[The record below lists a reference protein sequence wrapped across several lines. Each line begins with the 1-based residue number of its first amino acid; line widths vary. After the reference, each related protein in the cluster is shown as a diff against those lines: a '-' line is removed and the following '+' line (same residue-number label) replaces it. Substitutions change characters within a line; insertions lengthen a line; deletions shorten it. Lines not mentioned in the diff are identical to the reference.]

1 MKQKNILFIFF
12 VTLFAAF
19 ACERVDESQLEGNN
33 STVEKVEMTF
43 TAVIEKEGETKT
55 VLGGEISDNL
65 RKVYWQQEDEIA
77 VIAENNAY
85 NLNPEVSKF
94 VANTASVSESSEF
107 VGTAQLSTRYK
118 AFYPYQSALRDSSN
132 FVIFNLPSEQTY
144 VRNSFDPMAAPM
156 VASAANG
163 GLFKFKNICGVLA
176 LQLKGEDK
184 VKSIVFKPVSEPGN
198 PIFVAGDYDVDPFAE
213 GTPEIRFHGNGRQSL
228 TLTCETPV
236 QLDPETPTAFYLV
249 LPPATYERF
258 TIYVTTENGE
268 LMIKE
273 GTKPLTVKRADVVRA
288 GALTYVETLP
298 IDLSRRGTANSYIVS
313 GAGFYSFDAGVI
325 GNGSF
330 GLIEGAGFHTDD
342 PSISP
347 VKAEILWQDRDNV
360 IEPGTLSLDTGSMT
374 VSFMTTGREGNVL
387 VAAKD
392 ADDNILWSW
401 HIWATDEPKEEV
413 YINSTGSYPMLDRN
427 LGAIAAFSESTDDIN
442 GFVYQWGRK
451 DPIRTYNFYSECS
464 KTSIANAVANPNT
477 VYYPSEFEYNPHW
490 QEDDN
495 SMLWTKDQKTI
506 YDPCPVGYK
515 VPHKDVWLS
524 FSKTES
530 YNSNSSNGEVNFSGE
545 LWYGLGIYFIYD
557 GTNTTFYPVGTSIRG
572 GEASGNYGDW
582 SEQWT
587 SEASDRSYAIQMEYY
602 YNDLYDFRL
611 SLESTDPMNNA
622 LHVRCVKDEN
632 HVDMARPSVT
642 VKVTDVTTETAV
654 VQAAITDSGDS
665 PVTAR
670 GIIWG
675 TEKGL
680 SLEKGTV
687 VPETQDLIEFNTT
700 LTGLQAGSR
709 YFVRAYAT
717 NDGGTAYSKEL
728 VIYTPFNGEAQNL
741 SSKGT
746 ANTYIVRPVYGEYS
760 FDASVKGN
768 SRESVGQI
776 ASVEVLWETTNKVD
790 NLKKGCVLDNVEL
803 KGNKVHFRL
812 PFDPVAGNALV
823 AVKDAL
829 GTILWSWHIWVVDF
843 DPVETQQTYKS
854 GAIMMDRNLGA
865 TTIIPEYGGA
875 ENKDYSAFGLYYQ
888 WGRKDPLPMFGS
900 LVPEN
905 ALKLYDNNYPSEANT
920 IEYATKNPTVVYDDV
935 DWNYD
940 NTLWSASKT
949 IYDPCP
955 YGWRV
960 PDMGVW
966 NEWDSAK
973 TGNDDYTHWYSLV
986 ESPYSSPNAYYPL
999 GGLFDWNYTWSDN
1012 MYDAGYYRV
1021 TESDRVL
1028 VTYRTYIELW
1038 RSIDRARKAS
1048 VRCMKDVKSSGENE
1062 DFSESDDYEW
1072 E

>member
-1 MKQKNILFIFF
+1 MKQKNILFIFL
-12 VTLFAAF
+12 VTLSAVF

-43 TAVIEKEGETKT
+43 TAVIDKEDETKT

-65 RKVYWQQEDEIA
+65 RKVYWQPGDEIA
-77 VIAENNAY
+77 VIAENNVY

-198 PIFVAGDYDVDPFAE
+198 PIFVAGDYDVDPFTE
-213 GTPEIRFHGNGRQSL
+213 GTPEIRFHGNGRKSV

-313 GAGFYSFDAGVI
+313 EAGFYSFDANVI
-325 GNGSF
+325 GNGQY
-330 GLIEGAGFHTDD
+330 GIIEGAGFHTED

-347 VKAEILWQDRDNV
+347 VKVEILWQDRDNV
-360 IEPGTLSLDTGSMT
+360 IEPGTLNLDLGSMAI
-374 VSFMTTGREGNVL
+374 SFMTTGREGNAL
-387 VAAKD
+387 VAVRDEAE
-392 ADDNILWSW
+392 NIIWSW
-401 HIWATDEPKEEV
+401 HIWVTDEPKEEV

-427 LGAIAAFSESTDDIN
+427 LGAIHTYGEYDDII

-451 DPIRTYNFYSECS
+451 DPIRTDHF
-464 KTSIANAVANPNT
+464 TSVANMSSIDNAIANPT
-477 VYYPSEFEYNPHW
+477 EVYYSSYNDSHW
-490 QEDDN
+490 QQDN
-495 SMLWTKDQKTI
+495 NSHLWSMATKTI

-524 FSKTES
+524 FSKTGE
-530 YNSNSSNGEVNFSGE
+530 YNSMTGEVNISGE
-545 LWYGLGIYFIYD
+545 YHFALGAYLFYD
-557 GTNTTFYPVGTSIRG
+557 GTNTTFYPVGTSIRDG
-572 GEASGNYGDW
+572 QAWGNHGSW
-582 SEQWT
+582 SEQWST
-587 SEASDRSYAIQMEYY
+587 EFAGHNQAYHFQFNYSSY
-602 YNDLYDFRL
+602 YDHNL
-611 SLESTDPMNNA
+611 SLDGTECANYA
-622 LHVRCVKDEN
+622 LHVRCMKDEN

-642 VKVTDVTTETAV
+642 VKITDVTTETAV
-654 VQAAITDSGDS
+654 VHATITDSGDS

-680 SLEKGTV
+680 SLEKGNGTV
-687 VPETQDLIEFNTT
+687 VPETQDLTEFNTT

-717 NDGGTAYSKEL
+717 NEGGTSYSKEL
-728 VIYTPFNGEAQNL
+728 VIYTPFNGDAQNL
-741 SSKGT
+741 SREGT
-746 ANTYIVRPVYGEYS
+746 ANSYIVRPVYGEYS

-776 ASVEVLWETTNKVD
+776 ASVEVLWETTNKVA

-823 AVKDAL
+823 AVKDAF

-854 GAIMMDRNLGA
+854 GAVMMDRNLGA
-865 TTIIPEYGGA
+865 TTVIPEYGGA

-900 LVPEN
+900 LIPQD

-935 DWNYD
+935 NWNED

-999 GGLFDWNYTWSDN
+999 GGVFDWNYTWPDN
-1012 MYDAGYYRV
+1012 MYDVGYYRAI
-1021 TESDRVL
+1021 ESDRIL
-1028 VTYRTYIELW
+1028 VTYRTYIEL
-1038 RSIDRARKAS
+1038 RGSVDRARKAS